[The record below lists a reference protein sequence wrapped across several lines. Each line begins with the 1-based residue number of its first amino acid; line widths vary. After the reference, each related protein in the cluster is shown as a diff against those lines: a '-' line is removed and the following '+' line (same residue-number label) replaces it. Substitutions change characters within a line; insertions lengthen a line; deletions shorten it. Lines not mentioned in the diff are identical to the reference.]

1 MLPATAGR
9 FACRLPQLSVRR
21 HRLFHASRPAWVAV
35 GSALPDVDLVE
46 HSPGNK
52 VNLFN
57 EIKGSALIIGVP
69 AAFSTLSLYSYALSP
84 SLSLFDLLPFCVLLP
99 SCGWRE
105 FMSLAQSSILPQE
118 VRSTASATS
127 YDWIWI

>member
-21 HRLFHASRPAWVAV
+21 HKLFHASRPAWVAV

-57 EIKGSALIIGVP
+57 EIKGKALIIGVP
-69 AAFSTLSLYSYALSP
+69 AAFSTLSLLSSAL
-84 SLSLFDLLPFCVLLP
+84 SLSLSFISSPPLLPPLTYMWMESIHGVWRYHGS
-99 SCGWRE
+99 SCRK
-105 FMSLAQSSILPQE
+105 
-118 VRSTASATS
+118 
-127 YDWIWI
+127 